1 MPRFGI
7 AHACL
12 DAQPP
17 DRLALV
23 EDVDGHVRRVTFGEL
38 RDLSMA
44 AAAELRAAGAGP
56 GDRVAIV
63 LPPGIAGAAAILG
76 AIRAGLIAVPVSAQV
91 GADGLAHRL
100 GDSDPALTL
109 RDASELRLETRA
121 GADPGEVPDAETP
134 AVLMYTSGSTG
145 KPKGVLHAQRALLG
159 QHPGLELAYVG
170 AGAEELFWTPGDWPW
185 VMLAV
190 LEMWHQGRPVLAA
203 PRRGF
208 DPDWAWDLMERHSV
222 RLAFMTPTA
231 LRMLGQARPRPGVRL
246 RTVTSGGEPV
256 GEDLHA
262 WTREKLGA
270 ALLSMYGQT
279 EADIIVGD
287 APTLHR
293 PVPGSLGR
301 ALPTHRLEVVDAEGR
316 RVPAGTPGELVLAAP
331 DASLMLE
338 YWRQP
343 EATARKVRDGWMWT
357 GDEVVADERG
367 LLWFRHRTDDIIKTG
382 GYRVGP
388 GEIED
393 CLLALPEVAN
403 VAAVGAPDAVRGEV
417 VKAFVVPAA
426 GVEATVALEAQ
437 LREHARRRLA
447 TYQVPRRFEFVP
459 ELPVTSTGK
468 VNRAE
473 LRRRE
478 RERAAH

>member
-1 MPRFGI
+1 
-7 AHACL
+7 
-12 DAQPP
+12 
-17 DRLALV
+17 
-23 EDVDGHVRRVTFGEL
+23 VTFGEL
-38 RDLSMA
+38 RELSVA
-44 AAAELRAAGAGP
+44 AASEFRAAGAGP

-63 LPPGIAGAAAILG
+63 LPPGVAGAAAILG
-76 AIRAGLIAVPVSAQV
+76 AIRAGLIAVPISGQV

-100 GDSDPALTL
+100 GDSDPALTIEH
-109 RDASELRLETRA
+109 ASQLRLDTRTA
-121 GADPGEVPDAETP
+121 RDPGRTPDAESP
-134 AVLMYTSGSTG
+134 ALLMYTSGSTG

-159 QHPGLELAYVG
+159 QHPGLKLAY
-170 AGAEELFWTPGDWPW
+170 ADAPAEELFWTPGDWPW

-208 DPDWAWDLMERHSV
+208 DADWAWDLMERHRV

-246 RTVTSGGEPV
+246 RSVTSGGEPV

-270 ALLSMYGQT
+270 VLLSMYGQT

-287 APTLHR
+287 APSLHP

-301 ALPTHRLEVVDAEGR
+301 PLPSHSLAVVDAEGR
-316 RVPAGTPGELVLAAP
+316 QLPAGTPGELVLAAP
-331 DASLMLE
+331 DDSLMLE

-357 GDEVVADERG
+357 GDEVVADEDG
-367 LLWFRHRTDDIIKTG
+367 LLWFRHRTDDIIKSG

-388 GEIED
+388 GEVED

-403 VAAVGAPDAVRGEV
+403 AAAVGSPDPVRGEV
-417 VKAFVVPAA
+417 VKAFVVLTA
-426 GVEATVALEAQ
+426 GVSASPAVEDQ
-437 LREHARRRLA
+437 LREHTRSRLA
-447 TYQVPRRFEFVP
+447 TYQRPRRFEFVA
-459 ELPVTSTGK
+459 ELPLTSTGK
-468 VNRAE
+468 INRAE

-478 RERAAH
+478 RERAAD